1 MPIPLRGKGHEV
13 RNKGEGN
20 LPYGKAKES
29 KILTLKGKDQGSL
42 AKITLSSPVTFVTCT
57 RTRTPKGG
65 KEGGKKGGKV
75 GGDHRR

>member
-57 RTRTPKGG
+57 RTP
-65 KEGGKKGGKV
+65 EGGKKGGKV